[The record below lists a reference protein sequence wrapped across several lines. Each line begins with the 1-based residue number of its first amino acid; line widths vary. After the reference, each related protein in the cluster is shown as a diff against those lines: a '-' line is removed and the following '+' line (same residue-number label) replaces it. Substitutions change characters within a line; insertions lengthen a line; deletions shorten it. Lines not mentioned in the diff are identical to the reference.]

1 MENNRKLR
9 IGVDLDST
17 LIKMKAVEIASKQLG
32 YPFTDKNA
40 VVWNHHN
47 FPEDLRAKIF
57 SLFEDPKIMCE
68 NAWPIE
74 GAQTRIT
81 QWTRAGHEVILITA
95 RNQSLHEGTRALVR
109 EHFPEITD
117 VNFVGQTESK
127 KSLMSEKKLDLWV
140 DDAPHGVEDSLS
152 LGIETYLISNNYTK
166 YNWGARALRH
176 KHPDKFHVVKLVYD
190 IVL

>member
-1 MENNRKLR
+1 MEIKRKR

-17 LIKMKAVEIASKQLG
+17 LIKMKAVETASRSLG

-57 SLFEDPKIMCE
+57 ALFEDPKIMCE
-68 NAWPIE
+68 NVWPIE
-74 GAQTRIT
+74 GAQTRVQ
-81 QWTRAGHEVILITA
+81 QWTKLGHEVILITA
-95 RNQSLHEGTRALVR
+95 RNPPLHEGTRQLVK

-127 KSLMSEKKLDLWV
+127 KSVMLDKKIDIWI

-152 LGIETYLISNNYTK
+152 LGIETYLVSNNYTK
-166 YNWGARALRH
+166 YNWASRAL
-176 KHPDKFHVVKLVYD
+176 KSKYPGLFHTVKLVYD